1 MASPHVTGAAALLLA
16 KEPHLSYLDL
26 KSRLLNSADRIPS
39 LAGKVVT
46 GCATQHLQS
55 IDGVDAR

>member
-46 GCATQHLQS
+46 GARLTLQS
-55 IDGVDAR
+55 IERCRC